1 MDAEQALVMHLLN
14 DSALTALVG
23 DRVFPLAIPQD
34 EQVPAIV
41 YQKIS
46 APRTLSVSGDSSA
59 NSTRMQLSCYAETF
73 GQAKQIAQVLYN
85 SVDVFRGQ
93 LGGRVKAAVL
103 MADSRD
109 DYEPDTGRYRC
120 DIDFFVMHHK
130 QKGE

>member
-23 DRVFPLAIPQD
+23 DRVFPHAIPQD

-59 NSTRMQLSCYAETF
+59 NNTRMQLSCYAETF

-93 LGGRVKAAVL
+93 LGGRVNAAVL